1 MSRETYHLVFNKHI
15 TRLEKEK
22 VKQVLICFAKH
33 APLLSSHLD
42 WEVVNNYG
50 MEFKRRPI
58 GIVSLILD
66 ELANKF
72 PTSAYLCEAMSLA
85 QSEIKSESFRTVY
98 LHNDALELDIKLQE
112 KEKAHFRKEIR

>member
-1 MSRETYHLVFNKHI
+1 MSRETYHMVFNKHI
-15 TRLEKEK
+15 ARLEKEK
-22 VKQVLICFAKH
+22 VKQVLISFAKY

-66 ELANKF
+66 ELASKF
-72 PTSAYLCEAMSLA
+72 PTCAYLCEAMGVA
-85 QSEIKSESFRTVY
+85 QSEIKVESFKNIY
-98 LHNDALELDIKLQE
+98 LNNDALELDIKLQE
-112 KEKAHFRKEIR
+112 KEKAASRMQLR